1 MKKLIISALILLS
14 YQAEAQIKAVTDEGK
29 EVVLFD
35 NGTWKFANDSDAK
48 ALETITT
55 NETPFTKDKTSTF
68 LYRSKKVNA
77 GVYVNPKIWKFTD
90 AFKTPVLEYAF
101 INNLNSNLFGIFTSE
116 TVEVGILKNLKE
128 LLVTTTQSRADY
140 FRLKES
146 EYRTVNGLKV
156 LYLRYLVNAK
166 GLDFEYQTYA
176 YLTDN
181 GYCSITAYSFSK
193 YFDQYKKELD
203 QYINGLVEV
212 KKAEGT
218 QTVEVYETP
227 PPPPAKIKSKN

>member
-1 MKKLIISALILLS
+1 MKKLIITTLILLS
-14 YQAEAQIKAVTDEGK
+14 YQADAQIKAVTDEGK

-35 NGTWKFANDSDAK
+35 NGTWKFANESDA
-48 ALETITT
+48 AVLETITT
-55 NETPFTKDKTSTF
+55 NETPFTKDKASTF

-77 GVYVNPKIWKFTD
+77 GVYVNPKIWKITD

-101 INNLNSNLFGIFTSE
+101 VNSLNPNTFGLLVSE
-116 TVEVGILKNLKE
+116 NIEVGSLKNLKE
-128 LLVTTTQSRADY
+128 LVVISTKNRSDY
-140 FRLKES
+140 FKLKES

-156 LYLRYLVNAK
+156 LYLRYIANTK
-166 GLDFEYQTYA
+166 GLDFEYQMYA
-176 YLTDN
+176 FLTDN
-181 GYCSITAYSFSK
+181 GYCSLTSYAFAK

-212 KKAEGT
+212 KKAE
-218 QTVEVYETP
+218 TVEVYETP

>member
-101 INNLNSNLFGIFTSE
+101 INNLNSNLFRIFTSE
-116 TVEVGILKNLKE
+116 TVEVGTLKNLKE

-140 FRLKES
+140 FM
-146 EYRTVNGLKV
+146 N
-156 LYLRYLVNAK
+156 
-166 GLDFEYQTYA
+166 
-176 YLTDN
+176 
-181 GYCSITAYSFSK
+181 I
-193 YFDQYKKELD
+193 EL
-203 QYINGLVEV
+203 
-212 KKAEGT
+212 
-218 QTVEVYETP
+218 
-227 PPPPAKIKSKN
+227 

>member
-1 MKKLIISALILLS
+1 MKKLIITALFLLS
-14 YQAEAQIKAVTDEGK
+14 YQTEAQIKAVTDEGK

-48 ALETITT
+48 VLETITT
-55 NETPFTKDKTSTF
+55 NETPFTKDKASTF

-77 GVYVNPKIWKFTD
+77 GVYVNPKIWKITD

-101 INNLNSNLFGIFTSE
+101 VNSLNPNTFGLLVSE
-116 TVEVGILKNLKE
+116 NIEVGSLKNLKE
-128 LLVTTTQSRADY
+128 LVVISTQNRADY
-140 FRLKES
+140 FKLKES

-156 LYLRYLVNAK
+156 LYLRYLVNTK

-176 YLTDN
+176 YLTEN
-181 GYCSITAYSFSK
+181 GYCAITGYAFAK
-193 YFDQYKKELD
+193 NFDQSRAELD
-203 QYINGLVEV
+203 RLLNGLVEV
-212 KKAEGT
+212 KKAE
-218 QTVEVYETP
+218 TVEVYETP